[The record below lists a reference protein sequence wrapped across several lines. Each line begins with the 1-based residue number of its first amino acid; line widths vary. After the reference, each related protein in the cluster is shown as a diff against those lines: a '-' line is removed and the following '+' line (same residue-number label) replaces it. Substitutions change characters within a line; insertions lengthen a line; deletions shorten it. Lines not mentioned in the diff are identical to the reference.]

1 MVCEVCFLCT
11 CARQEGTC
19 NWVGHDNDRAV
30 TSQESA
36 AGRQWALVLQR
47 RSKSALPCT
56 STATT
61 LETAVAQAPVPDV
74 TRRRK

>member
-61 LETAVAQAPVPDV
+61 QQHHRSPLPPTL
-74 TRRRK
+74 